1 MTTGLFGDKYKYTMA
16 QAWLKEG
23 MAQDRVTY
31 DYFTRNVDKRNY
43 FLVAGIEPLLEKIQ
57 NFKFTGEQLDYLRK
71 RGYDEQL
78 VKYLKDFK
86 FIGDIWGMPEG
97 TVAFANEPI
106 LRVSG
111 PRIET
116 SIIETIIEN
125 TLNCHTMLASKA
137 ARIVKA
143 ANGKAVVDFSPRRD
157 HEHDAAIAAARASYI
172 AGVVGTSLEEAGE
185 KYGIPTFGTMGHE
198 WIMSFKTEL
207 EAFRAYARQWPNDST
222 FLIDTYDTLQGA
234 RNTVIVAK
242 ELEEKGYQLRSVRLD
257 SGDFLDL
264 SKKVRTIF
272 DERGLQYVKITASG
286 DLNEYKI
293 RDLLEKNAAIDVFG
307 VGTEMGVSK
316 DAPALPGVYKL
327 AQDEMLGPRL
337 KLSNDKV
344 KITLPGV
351 KQVYRVAAVNG
362 KFIKDVIA
370 LEDEIVH
377 GQPLLEKYVEN
388 GSICRKETLEQIR
401 ERAATNLSNLPDKFH
416 SIDDKFGYPVTLDAS
431 LNAVVEDL
439 RKQYM
444 TQEVGA

>member
-23 MAQDRVTY
+23 MAQDKVTY
-31 DYFTRNVDKRNY
+31 DYFTRKVDKRNY
-43 FLVAGIEPLLEKIQ
+43 FLVAGLEPLLEKIQ
-57 NFKFTGEQLDYLRK
+57 NFKFTDDQLDYLRK
-71 RGYDEQL
+71 RGYDE
-78 VKYLKDFK
+78 KFIDYLKDFK
-86 FIGDIWGMPEG
+86 FTSDVWAMPEG

-137 ARIVKA
+137 ARITKA

-157 HEHDAAIAAARASYI
+157 HEHDAALAAARASYI
-172 AGVVGTSLEEAGE
+172 AGAIGTSLEEAGE
-185 KYGIPTFGTMGHE
+185 KYSIPTFGTMGHE

-207 EAFRAYARQWPNDST
+207 ESFRAYARQWPKDT
-222 FLIDTYDTLQGA
+222 TLLIDTYDTLQGA
-234 RNTVIVAK
+234 RNAATVAK
-242 ELEEKGYQLRSVRLD
+242 EMEANGHRLKSVRLD
-257 SGDFLDL
+257 SGDMLDL
-264 SKKVRTIF
+264 SKKVRSIL
-272 DERGLQYVKITASG
+272 DEQGLQYVKITASG

-293 RDLLEKNAAIDVFG
+293 RDLLEKGAPIDMFG

-327 AQDEMLGPRL
+327 AEDEILGPRL

-351 KQVYRVAAVNG
+351 KQVHRVAAANG
-362 KFIKDVIA
+362 KFIKDIIA
-370 LEDEIVH
+370 MEDEAVH

-388 GSICRKETLEQIR
+388 GRICRKETLEQIR
-401 ERAATNLSNLPDKFH
+401 ERAGASLRNLPDKYH
-416 SIDDKFGYPVTLDAS
+416 SIDDKVDYPVTHGTGLK
-431 LNAVVEDL
+431 AVVEDL